1 MDNLV
6 LDFAKQKLYNT
17 PDFISITYF
26 EDDENPYKYS
36 ICTSL
41 YNNIVYVFRSKD
53 KEDFLSLHK
62 GAIINDANFRQEYKN
77 KHITGFNINKIN
89 FYFNWLFKHK
99 LETLQPLTF
108 TINLYDHRTGTE
120 FDHKKPPIDFEPNEN
135 DLADSSYTFIYNTLH
150 LKEDVAGDYDEV
162 DKFKNSLTIYPYN
175 LAPTVKS
182 YLYNTTLWQKFTFS
196 SFKIK
201 VDPNQTY
208 YFTQRLPNEYGNEI
222 GQKDGFIT
230 IPSFT
235 VTVSYVK
242 DDDIYL
248 DNFNARYET
257 NIANIETEDVISFSP
272 DNFNY
277 DNEYAP
283 GELSLSIIG
292 KRPLKDLHN
301 FWPYFYLR
309 TNTPDKNSVK
319 HGLFYYNY
327 VNLAGNKFNFDDNHL
342 ISRISFFAD
351 LCYNI
356 DNNDIKAYLD
366 RIRKFVEENDKLG
379 GIDDI
384 ETIPAVVQSSKYDDG
399 ILGNKQLKIYVR
411 PREVL

>member
-6 LDFAKQKLYNT
+6 LDFTKQKLYNT
-17 PDFISITYF
+17 PDFITVTYF
-26 EDDENPYKYS
+26 EDEENPYKYS

-41 YNNIVYVFRSKD
+41 YNNTVYVFRSKD
-53 KEDFLSLHK
+53 KEDFLSSHK
-62 GAIINDANFRQEYKN
+62 DAVINDANFRQEYKN
-77 KHITGFNINKIN
+77 KPISGFNINKIN

-108 TINLYDHRTGTE
+108 TINLYDHRTGTQ
-120 FDHKKPPIDFEPNEN
+120 FDHSKPPIDFEPNEK

-150 LKEDVAGDYDEV
+150 LKEDVAGNYDEV

-175 LAPTVKS
+175 LVPSVKS
-182 YLYNTTLWQKFTFS
+182 YIYNATLWQKFTFPR
-196 SFKIK
+196 FKIK

-222 GQKDGFIT
+222 AQNDGFIT

-248 DNFNARYET
+248 DNFTARYET
-257 NIANIETEDVISFSP
+257 NIANIQTDDVLSFSP
-272 DNFNY
+272 DNFYY
-277 DNEYAP
+277 DNEYWP
-283 GELSLSIIG
+283 GVLTLSIIG
-292 KRPLKDLHN
+292 KRTLKDLHN

-309 TNTPDKNSVK
+309 TNKPDKSSVK

-356 DNNDIKAYLD
+356 DNIDIKAYLD
-366 RIRKFVEENDKLG
+366 RIRQYVEENDNLG